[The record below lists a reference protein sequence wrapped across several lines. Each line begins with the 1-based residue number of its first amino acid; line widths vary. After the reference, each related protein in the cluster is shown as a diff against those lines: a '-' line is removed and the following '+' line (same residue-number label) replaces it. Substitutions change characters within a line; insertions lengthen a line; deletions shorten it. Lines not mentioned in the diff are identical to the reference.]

1 MDSSKVSILLKNLRL
16 NCRMTQAQ
24 VAERLGVSDKAVSK
38 WERGLGC
45 PDISLLNE
53 LASIYGVEVEA
64 LLAGTIT
71 VNKELGGN
79 MKRIKF
85 YICPVCGNVLTST
98 AQASVSCCGRRLEAL
113 TAKEADDEHRLNLE
127 DSDGEYFITLN
138 HEMTKEHYIS
148 FVAYANS
155 DRLLLVKL
163 YPEQSPQLRFP
174 IMHGGRYYFG
184 CTNHGLWTQ
193 K

>member
-16 NCRMTQAQ
+16 DCQLTQAQ

-53 LASIYGVEVEA
+53 LASIYGVEVET

-113 TAKEADDEHRLNLE
+113 TAKEADDKHRLNLE
-127 DSDGEYFITLN
+127 DSDGEYFITIN

-148 FVAYANS
+148 FVAYTNS

>member
-1 MDSSKVSILLKNLRL
+1 MDCSKVSSLLKALRL
-16 NCRMTQAQ
+16 KSKLTQAQ
-24 VAERLGVSDKAVSK
+24 VAQRLGVSDKAVSK

-45 PDISLLNE
+45 PDISLLKE
-53 LASIYGVEVEA
+53 LADVYCVEVEA
-64 LLAGTIT
+64 LLDGTIS

-79 MKRIKF
+79 MKRVKF
-85 YICPVCGNVLTST
+85 YICPVCSNVLTST

-113 TAKEADDEHRLNLE
+113 AAKEADGEHRLNIE
-127 DSDGEYFITLN
+127 DSDGDYFITLS
-138 HEMTKEHYIS
+138 HEMSKEHYIS

-174 IMHGGRYYFG
+174 VMYGGRYYFG
-184 CTNHGLWTQ
+184 CSNHGLWTQ